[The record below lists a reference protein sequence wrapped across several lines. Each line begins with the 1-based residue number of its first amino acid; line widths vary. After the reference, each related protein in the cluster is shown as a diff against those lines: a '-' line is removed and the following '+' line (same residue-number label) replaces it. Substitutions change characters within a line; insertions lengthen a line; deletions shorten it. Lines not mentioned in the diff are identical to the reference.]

1 MTESIESS
9 GATVDEAIE
18 RALEELEEARE
29 NVEVEILE
37 EAPQARVRVTLR
49 ETYAGNARQ
58 IVMDLLSRMGIV
70 AQVYVRKVEDPVTI
84 DIAGQDLGVLIGWR
98 GETLRSFQTVVNLII
113 NEGRADRR
121 RVIVD
126 VERYRQRREE
136 TVREMALRLAQRA
149 RRSGERVLMDPM
161 PAYERRIVH
170 VTLDAEP
177 GIRTESQGEEPNR
190 RVVIWPEGAPT
201 SRRVA
206 DRPAATAPEALPRRS
221 YGDRPRYGD
230 RARFGERVRFGER
243 RPVEE
248 PPPAPDEQP

>member
-1 MTESIESS
+1 MTTSIETS

-29 NVEVEILE
+29 NVEVEVLE
-37 EAPQARVRVTLR
+37 DAPQARVRVTLR
-49 ETYAGNARQ
+49 ETYAGSARQ
-58 IVMDLLSRMGIV
+58 AVTDLLSKMGIV
-70 AQVYVRKVEDPVTI
+70 AQVYVRQVEDPVTI

-98 GETLRSFQTVVNLII
+98 GETLRSFQTVVNLIV
-113 NEGRADRR
+113 NEGRTERR

-126 VERYRQRREE
+126 VERYRLRREE

-170 VTLDAEP
+170 VTLDTEP

-190 RVVIWPEGAPT
+190 RVVIWPEGAT
-201 SRRVA
+201 ASRRPA
-206 DRPAATAPEALPRRS
+206 EGPPAAAPEATPRRS
-221 YGDRPRYGD
+221 FADRPRYGD
-230 RARFGERVRFGER
+230 RARSGERVRFGEP
-243 RPVEE
+243 RPTPE
-248 PPPAPDEQP
+248 PPPEEG

>member
-1 MTESIESS
+1 MTTSIETS

-29 NVEVEILE
+29 NVEVEVLE
-37 EAPQARVRVTLR
+37 DAPQARVRVTLR
-49 ETYAGNARQ
+49 ETYAGNARLA
-58 IVMDLLSRMGIV
+58 VMELLGKMGIV
-70 AQVYVRKVEDPVTI
+70 AQVYVRNVEDPVTI

-98 GETLRSFQTVVNLII
+98 GETLRSFQAVVNLII
-113 NEGRADRR
+113 NEGRTDRR

-126 VERYRQRREE
+126 VERYRLRREE

-190 RVVIWPEGAPT
+190 RVVIWPEGTAAGRRPPEAP
-201 SRRVA
+201 
-206 DRPAATAPEALPRRS
+206 PAAAPEATPRRS
-221 YGDRPRYGD
+221 FADRPRYGD
-230 RARFGERVRFGER
+230 RARSGERVRFGEP
-243 RPVEE
+243 RPTPE
-248 PPPAPDEQP
+248 PPPTDES

>member
-1 MTESIESS
+1 MTTTVETS
-9 GATVDEAIE
+9 GATVEEAVE

-29 NVEVEILE
+29 NVEVEVLE

-49 ETYAGNARQ
+49 ETYAASARQ
-58 IVMDLLSRMGIV
+58 VVTDLLTRMGIV

-84 DIAGQDLGVLIGWR
+84 DVAGQDLGVLIGWR
-98 GETLRSFQTVVNLII
+98 GETLRSFQTVVNLIL
-113 NEGRADRR
+113 NEGRSDRR

-126 VERYRQRREE
+126 VARYRQRREE

-190 RVVIWPEGAPT
+190 RVVIWPEGAAAA
-201 SRRVA
+201 SRRPL
-206 DRPAATAPEALPRRS
+206 DRPPAAAPELDQRRS

-243 RPVEE
+243 RPIDE
-248 PPPAPDEQP
+248 PPPEDQG

>member
-1 MTESIESS
+1 MTTSIETT

-18 RALEELEEARE
+18 RALEDLEEARE
-29 NVEVEILE
+29 NVEVEVLE

-49 ETYAGNARQ
+49 ETYAGNARLA
-58 IVMDLLSRMGIV
+58 VMALLSKMGIV

-98 GETLRSFQTVVNLII
+98 GETLRSFQAVVNLIV
-113 NEGRADRR
+113 NEGRSDRR

-126 VERYRQRREE
+126 VERYRLRREE

-190 RVVIWPEGAPT
+190 RVVIWPEGASTAP
-201 SRRVA
+201 RRPSEVP
-206 DRPAATAPEALPRRS
+206 PAAAPEATPRRS
-221 YGDRPRYGD
+221 FADRPRYGD
-230 RARFGERVRFGER
+230 RAPSGERVRFGEP
-243 RPVEE
+243 RPASE
-248 PPPAPDEQP
+248 PPPADEP